1 MIVDE
6 LVAILGFDVRGEG
19 ELRKFNQGLDGAERK
34 ARSFSTALVALG
46 GAAIG
51 ALGGLAI
58 GRQVGDFVSSIA
70 TVNAEFETYEATLKT
85 ITGSAEE
92 ARRSMDWITEF
103 GRTTPYEAGQVTE
116 AFVRLKSYG
125 IDPMDGSLRTVGDA
139 ASAMGKSLM
148 AGVEAIAD
156 AVTGENERLKEF
168 GVRASA
174 EGENITYT
182 WTENGKVLTKTV
194 KKDAVEI
201 QKALMG
207 IFGRFNGA
215 MDEQS
220 KTWVGMT
227 SNLAD
232 NWTEFLR
239 EIGGAGYYDDIK
251 RRLQGVLDFTNR
263 AFESGLAGDVAKGIS
278 DGLIAALNTT
288 THLATQAWRVGAAFF
303 HAADGV
309 LDLTSRVT
317 GLSKG
322 MSAAGLGAGLLASSA
337 MGRGILMAVARRVP
351 FVAAALAMDDII
363 SGLNGDN
370 SLVGS
375 TKEGQQAL
383 DGLREKFT
391 ALQTAAT
398 GFADSLGSVRDRIAE
413 ALTLPDMP
421 DLGLQMEGILSRP
434 AEMIDR
440 TLKSFEQLVTDPGQF
455 AIDLMTTGI
464 NNLSAAMENVAS
476 VLTALSSPIESI
488 KSAIE
493 SLKATLASL
502 DAMLP
507 GAGGTAQAN
516 PGAGKVST
524 TGKSARAPSSTGG
537 STGMADLVRSGRQQA
552 EALRIEYGVS
562 EEDSVAAAT
571 AIGKALASISG
582 MAASAKVFLE
592 TTEFMASYNQ
602 AKVAM
607 ADLNAPIRARADLD
621 ITQLMAKVQTA
632 QTALNGLR
640 SNAGVS
646 VGGAVRSRPQVAQSA
661 AAP

>member
-34 ARSFSTALVALG
+34 ARSFSKTLVALG

-58 GRQVGDFVSSIA
+58 GRQVGEFVSSIA
-70 TVNAEFETYEATLKT
+70 TVNAQFETYEATLKT

-148 AGVEAIAD
+148 SGVEAIAD

-194 KKDAVEI
+194 KKDAVQI

-227 SNLAD
+227 SNLSD
-232 NWTEFLR
+232 SWTEFLR
-239 EIGGAGYYDDIK
+239 EIGDAGYYDDIK
-251 RRLQGVLDFTNR
+251 RRLQGTLDFVNT
-263 AFESGLAGDVAKGIS
+263 AFESGMVADVAGGIS
-278 DGLIAALNTT
+278 RGLIAALNTT

-375 TKEGQQAL
+375 TEAGQQAL
-383 DGLREKFT
+383 DGLKEKFT

-421 DLGLQMEGILSRP
+421 DLGVQMEGILARP

-440 TLKSFEQLVTDPGQF
+440 TLKSFEQLVTDPGQY
-455 AIDLMTTGI
+455 AIDLMTTGV

-516 PGAGKVST
+516 PGAGKVAT
-524 TGKSARAPSSTGG
+524 TGQTTRAPSSSGG
-537 STGMADLVRSGRQQA
+537 STGMVDLIRSGAQTVEGMKAEYGLTEEAIMKVALDLSQFLAPANQALAIQADLSRGVNAVANLDISQWMANADRA
-552 EALRIEYGVS
+552 ETRLRNLQ
-562 EEDSVAAAT
+562 AAA
-571 AIGKALASISG
+571 GGAS
-582 MAASAKVFLE
+582 
-592 TTEFMASYNQ
+592 
-602 AKVAM
+602 
-607 ADLNAPIRARADLD
+607 
-621 ITQLMAKVQTA
+621 
-632 QTALNGLR
+632 
-640 SNAGVS
+640 
-646 VGGAVRSRPQVAQSA
+646 GAVRSRPQVAQSA